1 MFLAELENNSMIF
14 YIFILS
20 ESHFHFYSKKEKR
33 NYHLQIYRSLI
44 YSQVNLYEIKYY
56 KRIYFKLLQPI
67 WSDML
72 PMFTNFR
79 KVYVFYGQKYFD
91 LFFLRL
97 NSKMAIE

>member
-14 YIFILS
+14 YLFILS

-33 NYHLQIYRSLI
+33 NYHLYRSLI
-44 YSQVNLYEIKYY
+44 YIQVNLYEIKYY

-79 KVYVFYGQKYFD
+79 KVYVFYGEKYFD

-97 NSKMAIE
+97 NSEMAIE